1 MQYGNR
7 NRNRSREEKNTQ
19 RKVITHERE
28 RAINLDP
35 GKIPRVV
42 GTTRTRLLR
51 LPCATTRTKE
61 VLVVCYKPWYKNIS
75 FLCHWSK
82 LLPKG
87 AKTTTASAQ
96 RSKNWSSTL
105 ISSLTRTLDWLRQYW
120 NQAQRESKLEISF
133 VFASLRT
140 STWGPMLVTQK
151 KTEKK
156 TQRKKWDGDMLGH
169 WSNKVECRKNFS

>member
-87 AKTTTASAQ
+87 AKTTTASGRDLFRLHCKTRGLFCVCERKAHYDIWQVTVANFVALAQ
-96 RSKNWSSTL
+96 NLDEAFAFWPSFKVARLTL
-105 ISSLTRTLDWLRQYW
+105 TY
-120 NQAQRESKLEISF
+120 ECE
-133 VFASLRT
+133 
-140 STWGPMLVTQK
+140 
-151 KTEKK
+151 
-156 TQRKKWDGDMLGH
+156 RK
-169 WSNKVECRKNFS
+169 